1 MKKTLYLLV
10 VLFSLITF
18 FNSCSVNKEL
28 SAQRELDI
36 KNSREEGSGC
46 FVEFTDGTIKK
57 YNTLKLMRG
66 LMKTPHLMADGKIK
80 IEAREIK
87 AYQNADHYAISQ
99 LLYSPKK
106 PSYVAIE
113 TLPGFAVRIARGN
126 VNMYVRK
133 FYNTQNAVD
142 EFFVQSPDGQISEF
156 VNNSPTPH
164 SDVQSIFR
172 EKKYIQVN
180 SAVPILTSID
190 NNKALTK
197 NR

>member
-1 MKKTLYLLV
+1 MKKSFYLLA
-10 VLFSLITF
+10 VLFAFLTI
-18 FNSCSVNKEL
+18 FNSCTVNKQL

-66 LMKTPHLMADGKIK
+66 VMKTPHLLADGKIK

-142 EFFVQSPDGQISEF
+142 EFFVQSPDGQITEYLNTSLIPD
-156 VNNSPTPH
+156 V
-164 SDVQSIFR
+164 DVQSILR

-180 SAVPILTSID
+180 SSVASLISMDT
-190 NNKALTK
+190 NKALTK
-197 NR
+197 NK